1 MMSLT
6 EDAALEQLTDDMGY
20 FFPEVSAGMTPFG
33 SRILVQIRGVK
44 EKLNPFIYVPEK
56 TQEIQR
62 DNTQVAKVIAV
73 GPLAYKS
80 RDTMMPWP
88 EGAWCKPGD
97 FVWLPKYGGDRF
109 EVSLPKPLHHAKY
122 GKVDKVQFAIFDDLN
137 ILTHVPDPLVMPF
150 FLGA

>member
-1 MMSLT
+1 MSMI
-6 EDAALEQLTDDMGY
+6 ESAVPDQLTDDLEW
-20 FFPEVSAGMTPFG
+20 FFPKISPGMEPFG

-44 EKLNPFIYVPEK
+44 EKLSPFLYVPEK

-73 GPLAYKS
+73 GPLSYKS
-80 RDTMMPWP
+80 RDTMTEWP

-109 EVSLPKPLHHAKY
+109 EVNLPKALHHPKY

-137 ILTHVPDPLVMPF
+137 ILTRVPDPLIMPF

>member
-1 MMSLT
+1 MSMT
-6 EDAALEQLTDDMGY
+6 ESAVLDPLTDDIEW
-20 FFPEVSAGMTPFG
+20 FFPEVSAGMEPFG

-44 EKLNPFIYVPEK
+44 EKLSPFLYVPEK

-80 RDTMMPWP
+80 RDTMTDWP

-97 FVWLPKYGGDRF
+97 YVWLPKYGGDRF
-109 EVSLPKPLHHAKY
+109 EVNLPKPLHHAKF

-137 ILTHVPDPLVMPF
+137 ILTRVPNPLVMPF